1 MQEIKK
7 VAIIGAGAMGA
18 YFAAQFFDA
27 PGLSTVLIA
36 KGERLQRLKNEGLIV
51 NGKTYFIPAISP
63 DEAQEAVDLII
74 VGLKHHHMADALQG
88 LGKLVGDNTTFVSVM
103 NGLESEEYI
112 GSLYGMDKVLYAISL
127 GIDAVREG
135 NQVVYTK
142 PGVHHFGELYNPT
155 ITPKVRRVQE
165 AFDKA
170 HIAYKT
176 PEDMKRMLWWKFMI
190 NVGTNQSSAVMRAP
204 YAVLQTNP
212 DAQALMEALMREVVT
227 LAQAN
232 QVNLTEED
240 LKNWYPVL
248 NQLSPQGKT
257 SMLQDVEAGRKTEVE
272 LFGCKVVKLGEA
284 SGIPTPVNRTVSQ
297 IIRVLEAGF

>member
-103 NGLESEEYI
+103 NGLES
-112 GSLYGMDKVLYAISL
+112 
-127 GIDAVREG
+127 
-135 NQVVYTK
+135 
-142 PGVHHFGELYNPT
+142 
-155 ITPKVRRVQE
+155 
-165 AFDKA
+165 
-170 HIAYKT
+170 
-176 PEDMKRMLWWKFMI
+176 
-190 NVGTNQSSAVMRAP
+190 
-204 YAVLQTNP
+204 
-212 DAQALMEALMREVVT
+212 
-227 LAQAN
+227 
-232 QVNLTEED
+232 
-240 LKNWYPVL
+240 
-248 NQLSPQGKT
+248 
-257 SMLQDVEAGRKTEVE
+257 
-272 LFGCKVVKLGEA
+272 
-284 SGIPTPVNRTVSQ
+284 
-297 IIRVLEAGF
+297 